1 MQPKVFGYKGFV
13 IKVTAHKLPSSVLN
27 TIAQLKYVA
36 SIAIIR
42 PEEGRLSD
50 QIHWIH
56 PKGIYATPE
65 EIVEYG
71 SQYATQVIDNELI
84 VGSVD
89 SSTLDGSE
97 RVNTFEADLRES
109 TE

>member
-13 IKVTAHKLPSSVLN
+13 VKVTAHKLPSNVLN

-65 EIVEYG
+65 EIIEYG
-71 SQYATQVIDNELI
+71 SQYATQVIDTEL
-84 VGSVD
+84 VEGSVD
-89 SSTLDGSE
+89 NSTFDNSE
-97 RVNTFEADLRES
+97 HIRSIVAGPSKPAE
-109 TE
+109 